1 MIMLLCHRL
10 SRTAPLWAAAL
21 LGLIAVAPLASAT
34 ALSDSKA
41 AVASAEKAL
50 QRGDWTA
57 FGRAM
62 DALSRIS
69 GGTIKR

>member
-1 MIMLLCHRL
+1 MR
-10 SRTAPLWAAAL
+10 S
-21 LGLIAVAPLASAT
+21 
-34 ALSDSKA
+34 
-41 AVASAEKAL
+41 AL

-69 GGTIKR
+69 GGSIRR